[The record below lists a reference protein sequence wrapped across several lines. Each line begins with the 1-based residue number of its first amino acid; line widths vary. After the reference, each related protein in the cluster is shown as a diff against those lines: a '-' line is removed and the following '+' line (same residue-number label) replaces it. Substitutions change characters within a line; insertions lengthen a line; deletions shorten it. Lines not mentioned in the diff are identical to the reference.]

1 MKYLTS
7 IIFSL
12 LFLFSKAQNIN
23 LEIDSAQIRFGQEI
37 FKEVKKICDNDNG
50 KLWGKNLYTP
60 VLIINQYSNFIVANE
75 PDSLGKLTKFEN
87 IYIGTLPKDKIF
99 GNSTIEYSDKLWAT
113 IVYNPNFIDNDV
125 LQEVLLHEMFHYYQ
139 IKNNLKPYNYINSH
153 IENKEARILLKLE
166 WEALEQAV
174 KSTDNKRITAIT
186 DALIFKKYRRMLYP
200 QADTMENIF
209 EMHEGLPN
217 YTAYALKY
225 KEDSL
230 YIEKILLQ
238 KELFYNV
245 ISYTRWF
252 AYTSG
257 LFYGFLLDK
266 SNVEWKK
273 DLKYNSDLALIL
285 QKAYNITLPDD
296 IKNEVIIARK
306 RYNCKEIDKFE
317 NVREKKSLKEKK
329 IYTQKLTIKPIVN
342 FPSLNTNYLMDPSS
356 IITLDTLGIL
366 MPQTKII
373 DDWGELNV
381 VDGGCLLKKG
391 HYVKVTAKNIKISE
405 NSITGEG
412 WNLVLKENWTI
423 VKENKNYII
432 KKRWLFDK
440 ISE

>member
-1 MKYLTS
+1 MKK
-7 IIFSL
+7 IF
-12 LFLFSKAQNIN
+12 LFLIPCFCFLLTNAQNEN
-23 LEIDSAQIRFGQEI
+23 LTIDTAQIKFGQEI

-87 IYIGTLPKDKIF
+87 IYIGTFPKDKIF
-99 GNSTIEYSDKLWAT
+99 ANSTTIFNNKLWAT
-113 IVYNPNFIDNDV
+113 IVYNTAFADIDG
-125 LQEVLLHEMFHYYQ
+125 LKGVLLHEMFHFFQ
-139 IKNNLKPYNYINSH
+139 DENNLKPYNYINSH

-174 KSTDNKRITAIT
+174 KSNDNKRITAIT

-217 YTAYALKY
+217 YTEFALEY

-230 YIEKILLQ
+230 YIEKILFL
-238 KELFYNV
+238 KSAFYN
-245 ISYTRWF
+245 IASYTRWF

-285 QKAYNITLPDD
+285 QKSYNITLPND
-296 IKNEVIIARK
+296 IKNEVLIARK
-306 RYNCKEIDKFE
+306 RYNYKEIDKFE

-329 IYTQKLTIKPIVN
+329 IYTKKFTIKPIVN
-342 FPSLNTNYLMDPSS
+342 FPSINTNYIMDPTCLIS
-356 IITLDTLGIL
+356 LDTLGIVF
-366 MPQTKII
+366 PKTKII
-373 DDWGELNV
+373 DDWSELNV
-381 VDGGCLLKKG
+381 VDGGCLLKNG
-391 HYVKVTAKNIKISE
+391 HYVKVTAKNIKISHTKPLTY
-405 NSITGEG
+405 N
-412 WNLVLKENWTI
+412 
-423 VKENKNYII
+423 
-432 KKRWLFDK
+432 
-440 ISE
+440 